1 MVDSDTE
8 KNMAAGGEPGEAPSE
23 RPPGGEVAT
32 ETGGGASA
40 PSSDELLLE
49 LQDAQAKADEHWNQL
64 LRARAEIANLQR
76 RSERELENAHK
87 YGLERFAK
95 ELLPVIDSLELGIQA
110 AGGGDTDPVKV
121 REGMELTLKML
132 TSAVE
137 RFGIKA
143 IDPQGER
150 FDPQF
155 HQAMSTQHAD
165 DAAPN
170 TVLTVYQKGY
180 LLNDRLVRP
189 AMVVV
194 ASADSGGAP
203 DAGGDDGRS
212 RIDELA

>member
-1 MVDSDTE
+1 MVDRDNNSPEGGETEETQSAGSPGSGEPASD
-8 KNMAAGGEPGEAPSE
+8 AGGVAMAPSHE
-23 RPPGGEVAT
+23 
-32 ETGGGASA
+32 
-40 PSSDELLLE
+40 DLMLE

-64 LRARAEIANLQR
+64 LRARAEVANLQR

-95 ELLPVIDSLELGIQA
+95 ELLPVIDSLELGLQA
-110 AGGGDTDPVKV
+110 ASGNDTDPVKV
-121 REGMELTLKML
+121 REGLELTLKML
-132 TSAVE
+132 SSAVE
-137 RFGIKA
+137 RFGLQA
-143 IDPQGER
+143 VDPQGER

-155 HQAMSTQHAD
+155 HQAMSTQHAA

-180 LLNDRLVRP
+180 VLNDRLIRP

-203 DAGGDDGRS
+203 DSGGDDGRS
-212 RIDELA
+212 RVDELA

>member
-1 MVDSDTE
+1 MVDRDKNSPEGGETEETQGAGSPGSGETASD
-8 KNMAAGGEPGEAPSE
+8 AGG
-23 RPPGGEVAT
+23 VAM
-32 ETGGGASA
+32 AS
-40 PSSDELLLE
+40 SQEDLMLE

-64 LRARAEIANLQR
+64 LRARAEVANLQR

-95 ELLPVIDSLELGIQA
+95 ELLPVIDSLELGLQA
-110 AGGGDTDPVKV
+110 ASGNDTDPVKV
-121 REGMELTLKML
+121 REGLELTLNML
-132 TSAVE
+132 SSAVE
-137 RFGIKA
+137 RFGLKA
-143 IDPQGER
+143 VDPQGER

-155 HQAMSTQHAD
+155 HQAMSTQHAT

-180 LLNDRLVRP
+180 LLNDRLIRP

-194 ASADSGGAP
+194 ASADSGGAS
-203 DAGGDDGRS
+203 DAGGDDDRS